1 MLAPIVS
8 AALIG
13 LMASGGPCTAA
24 RAIAGS
30 AFYSGPRRV
39 ISLAAFTIGAFLTDL
54 ALVSSLGL
62 FFRALEISAVCYGV
76 AAIASLMTGVWTIAR
91 KPPDTC
97 LHGLRSPNTQA
108 LPTLAVPLAAGMGSA
123 LLLGACC
130 APFVLAAAATAG
142 PSANPLVISVAYAAA
157 HAGIPLLLSLW
168 SRHIKRFL
176 MHVGAREALISIEAG
191 IFIACA
197 LYFGAL
203 V

>member
-1 MLAPIVS
+1 MLAPIIS

-39 ISLAAFTIGAFLTDL
+39 FSLATFTFGAFLTDL
-54 ALVSSLGL
+54 ALVSSLGF
-62 FFRALEISAVCYGV
+62 FFRALEISAFCYGV
-76 AAIASLMTGVWTIAR
+76 AAIASLIAGVWTIAR

-97 LHGLRSPNTQA
+97 LHALPPRNTQSI
-108 LPTLAVPLAAGMGSA
+108 PTLAIPLAAGMGSA

-142 PSANPLVISVAYAAA
+142 PSADPLVISVAYAAA

-168 SRHIKRFL
+168 SRQLKRFL
-176 MHVGAREALISIEAG
+176 THAGACEAIITIEAG